1 MLRNAF
7 SGYSVSRRIM
17 IFINVVLVVILLVG
31 TICLNAYVKG
41 KMKANYID
49 SVHTLFS
56 SFEEGVKGSL
66 ERGQMKNF
74 KLLLV
79 RQKGIKGV
87 LEASLYDREGKINLS
102 SSDSFDK
109 NSVLPEE
116 IRQLNK
122 VKKTFEES
130 NSKFI
135 RIVTPQIVITDCVR
149 CHQKWHEGE
158 IGGNLSLTFDVSTL
172 TNTINSLQWMLALG
186 SLVLLIVTSGSIH
199 FVMHHSVAKP
209 ITKIIDG
216 LTASA
221 TMLSAVASQAANAS
235 QSMAVRASQQAAS
248 LEETSASIEEISAMT
263 NQNAENAGMANT
275 LMGETEKVMIDA
287 NQAMHQLSQ
296 AMNAIDNATTETSKI
311 IKTIDE
317 IAFQTNLLALNAAV
331 EAARAGAVGAGFAVV
346 ADEVRSLARRSA
358 DSARNTA
365 ELLEG
370 TSAKVKNGVELVQLT
385 DSRFKQAVEQAKKTS
400 GILQEIST
408 ASKEQSIGIGQV
420 STAMQELDDAT
431 QHNAADADQDSEIA
445 SDMEQQS
452 QRLNNYIL
460 ELVGLIKG
468 VNTTS

>member
-1 MLRNAF
+1 MLRDAF

-17 IFINVVLVVILLVG
+17 IFINAVLVVILLGG
-31 TICLNAYVKG
+31 TVFLNAYVKG
-41 KMKANYID
+41 KMKASYID

-79 RQKGIKGV
+79 RQKEIKGV
-87 LEASLYDREGKINLS
+87 LDASLYDRDGKINLS
-102 SSDSFDK
+102 SNESFDK
-109 NSVLPEE
+109 NSMLPEE
-116 IRQLNK
+116 IRQLNNA
-122 VKKTFEES
+122 KKTYEEIT
-130 NSKFI
+130 SKSI
-135 RIVTPQIVITDCVR
+135 RIVTPQVVITDCVR

-158 IGGNLSLTFDVSTL
+158 IGGSLSLTYDLSTL
-172 TNTINSLQWMLALG
+172 TDTTNRLQWMLALG

-199 FVMHHSVAKP
+199 LVMHHSVTKP
-209 ITKIIDG
+209 ITEIIDG

-221 TMLSAVASQAANAS
+221 TMLSAVASQAASSS
-235 QSMAVRASQQAAS
+235 QSMATRASQQAAS

-263 NQNAENAGMANT
+263 HQNAENAGMANT
-275 LMGETEKVMIDA
+275 LMGETEKVMVDA
-287 NQAMHQLSQ
+287 NQAMDQLSQ
-296 AMNAIDNATTETSKI
+296 AMNAIDAANAETSKI

-331 EAARAGAVGAGFAVV
+331 EAARAGEVGAGFAVV

-365 ELLEG
+365 DLLEG
-370 TSAKVKNGVELVQLT
+370 TSAKVKNGVQLVQLT
-385 DSRFKQAVEQAKKTS
+385 DSGFKQAVQQAKKTS

-408 ASKEQSIGIGQV
+408 ASKEQSVGIGQV
-420 STAMQELDDAT
+420 SKAMQELDDAT

-460 ELVGLIKG
+460 DLVGLIKG
-468 VNTTS
+468 AKT